1 MADRI
6 TVGVV
11 DDHRLFRDG
20 LAALF
25 ASVPDLELVGSAVD
39 GEEAVVLAQ
48 TLHPDVLL
56 MDIRMP
62 GINGVEATRRVRAAA
77 PDVAVVML
85 TMVDDDESVAEAL
98 REGARGYVLKDAD
111 QHEMLRVIRSAARG
125 ELLLGPRLA
134 ERARALLGSPAGP
147 YAPPLPALSERE
159 RAVLDLLAAGYD
171 TARISATL
179 HLSAK
184 TVRNYLTV
192 IPRRLGVADRDAAVE
207 LARRE
212 GLGRRRS

>member
-1 MADRI
+1 VV

-25 ASVPDLELVGSAVD
+25 SSVPDLELVGTAVD

-62 GINGVEATRRVRAAA
+62 GINGVEATRRVRAVA

-134 ERARALLGSPAGP
+134 ERAGLLLGSSMGP

-184 TVRNYLTV
+184 TVRNYLTG
-192 IPRRLGVADRDAAVE
+192 IPRRLGVADREAAVE

-212 GLGRRRS
+212 GLGRPRS

>member
-1 MADRI
+1 VADRI

-11 DDHRLFRDG
+11 DDHQLFREG

-25 ASVPDLELVGSAVD
+25 ASVPDMDLIGSAVD
-39 GEEAVVLAQ
+39 GEQAVVLAQ

-62 GINGVEATRRVRAAA
+62 GINGVEATRRVLAAA

-85 TMVDDDESVAEAL
+85 TMVDDDESVSEAL

-111 QHEMLRVIRSAARG
+111 QHEMLRVVRSAARG

-179 HLSAK
+179 HVSAK
-184 TVRNYLTV
+184 TVRNYLTA
-192 IPRRLGVADRDAAVE
+192 IPRRLGVADREAAVE

-212 GLGRRRS
+212 GLGRRR